1 MVIQKKIQFN
11 PTFTIVKAN
20 ARAYCENTS
29 IHGFSYW
36 ITAPRLLE
44 KFFWVIVVVFGLICA
59 SLIINTAVKDWQ
71 DSPTVTVIKS
81 FSKVKIKKENVYV
94 FLLVLFHYIV

>member
-1 MVIQKKIQFN
+1 MVIPKKKPPN
-11 PTFTIVKAN
+11 PTCKIVKAN

-44 KFFWVIVVVFGLICA
+44 KFFWVIVVVSGLFCA
-59 SLIINTAVKDWQ
+59 SLIIDTAVQDWQ

-81 FSKVKIKKENVYV
+81 FSKVKIKKKTC
-94 FLLVLFHYIV
+94 LCSI